1 MFPGPMLSPSI
12 SVSNSNELQTKDPDN
27 LDEELISEMEAN
39 ATTYFIKENM
49 HLFKKTTVEE
59 LRPLEKAKLFNKA
72 DELLQTERSFLTDP
86 APTLDLEFSESATDE
101 GSNSIDDE
109 GDDYVEGDQ
118 VRLNSG

>member
-1 MFPGPMLSPSI
+1 MLNASI

-86 APTLDLEFSESATDE
+86 APTLDLEFSESATE

-118 VRLNSG
+118 VRSNSG